1 VSTLSDRYA
10 SQAMRDI
17 WSRESKV
24 RAERKLWIAVARFQS
39 KALAIPEKA
48 LQDYEKVADQVDLN
62 RIDNREKKTRH
73 DVKARIDE
81 FNELAGHQYIHL
93 GMTSRDLTENIEAF
107 QVKRALLLI
116 QERTAALLFNLGE
129 SAKKYAEQSIV
140 ARTHNVPAQLTTLGK
155 RFATFG
161 EELLFAFDR
170 LNNLIERY
178 PLRGIKGPV
187 GTEQDIRDLI
197 GDANEELEKVI
208 AKSLGF
214 TKTLYAT
221 SQIYPRSFDLDVVSA
236 LLQLAAAPSNL
247 AISIRL
253 MAGAGLATE
262 GFKAGQTGSSAM
274 PHKMNARSSERI
286 NGLTAV
292 LSGYLTMISQ
302 ISGNQWNEGD
312 VSDSVV
318 RRVALGD
325 AFYALDGIIE
335 TALTILNEFGI
346 FEARINAEIESE
358 LPFLATTKFL
368 MAAIKNGAK
377 REAAYE
383 ALKELATKALLDR
396 QSGKPASF
404 IGAIAAD
411 SRIPLDKPA
420 LDLLIANRSDFL
432 GNAGLQTA
440 RVITRIK
447 SAIAPF
453 PNAATYK
460 PAEIR

>member
-1 VSTLSDRYA
+1 
-10 SQAMRDI
+10 
-17 WSRESKV
+17 
-24 RAERKLWIAVARFQS
+24 
-39 KALAIPEKA
+39 
-48 LQDYEKVADQVDLN
+48 
-62 RIDNREKKTRH
+62 
-73 DVKARIDE
+73 
-81 FNELAGHQYIHL
+81 
-93 GMTSRDLTENIEAF
+93 MTSRDLTENIEAF
-107 QVKRALLLI
+107 QIKRALLLI

-129 SAKKYAEQSIV
+129 SAKKYAEQPIV

-197 GDANEELEKVI
+197 GDENQELENVI

-214 TKTLYAT
+214 TKTLDAT

-236 LLQLAAAPSNL
+236 LAQLAAAPSNL
-247 AISIRL
+247 ATAVRL

-292 LSGYLTMISQ
+292 LSGYLTMVSQ
-302 ISGNQWNEGD
+302 ISGAQWNEGD

-318 RRVALGD
+318 RRVALSD

-346 FEARINAEIESE
+346 FEARISAEIESE

-377 REAAYE
+377 RESAHE
-383 ALKELATKALLDR
+383 AIKELSTKAIIDR
-396 QSGKPASF
+396 QSGKDSSLIDAL
-404 IGAIAAD
+404 AAD

-420 LDLLIANRSDFL
+420 LELLLANRSEFL
-432 GNAGLQTA
+432 GNAEIQTA
-440 RVITRIK
+440 RVIKRIK

-453 PNAATYK
+453 PNATTYK

>member
-24 RAERKLWIAVARFQS
+24 RAERKLWIAVTRFQS
-39 KALAIPEKA
+39 KALDIPEKS
-48 LQDYEKVADQVDLN
+48 LQDYEKVLDQVDLN
-62 RIDNREKKTRH
+62 SIDNREKKTRH

-107 QVKRALLLI
+107 QIKRALLLI

-129 SAKKYAEQSIV
+129 SAKKYAEQPIV

-197 GDANEELEKVI
+197 GDENEELEKVI

-214 TKTLYAT
+214 TKTLDAT

-247 AISIRL
+247 ATAVRL

-286 NGLTAV
+286 NGLTSV
-292 LSGYLTMISQ
+292 LSGYLTMVSQ
-302 ISGNQWNEGD
+302 ISGAQWNEGD

-318 RRVALGD
+318 RRVALSD

-346 FEARINAEIESE
+346 FEARISAEIESE

-377 REAAYE
+377 RESAHE
-383 ALKELATKALLDR
+383 AIKELSTKAIIDR
-396 QSGKPASF
+396 QSGKDSSLIDAL
-404 IGAIAAD
+404 AAD

-420 LDLLIANRSDFL
+420 LDLLIANRSEFL
-432 GNAGLQTA
+432 GNAEMQTA
-440 RVITRIK
+440 RVIKRIK

-453 PNAATYK
+453 PNAATYQ